1 MRLKFYVFVLFL
13 IIYKPSFSQN
23 EASNKADFD
32 ELIDLQTQLIPLDS
46 IINIAIEKS
55 PSVQF
60 QQDLIEAAKY
70 QVDFSKRLWTN
81 NLVGF
86 VNYSAGNQNLVS
98 ASSENN
104 GSLSSTNITNGYRMG
119 VQLNLPLYELVGRKS
134 RINLYKSQLN
144 STVSKKAETIQEIK
158 REIIQA
164 YYSLLYYHNLI
175 TIRSDAKQTTMN
187 QYIIAQKQF
196 KDGLIDIT
204 ELSRLKTIE
213 VNSRADYE
221 EVKRQFS
228 IYYFQFEAMIGVK
241 MNELIRS
248 K

>member
-13 IIYKPSFSQN
+13 FIYKPSFSQN
-23 EASNKADFD
+23 EAINIADFD

-98 ASSENN
+98 ANSDNN
-104 GSLSSTNITNGYRMG
+104 GALSSTNITNGYRMG

-144 STVSKKAETIQEIK
+144 STVSKKAETIQELK

-164 YYSLLYYHNLI
+164 YYSLFYYYNLI
-175 TIRSDAKQTTMN
+175 AIRSEAKETTVN
-187 QYIIAQKQF
+187 QYSIAQKQF
-196 KDGLIDIT
+196 KDGLIDVT

-213 VNSRADYE
+213 VNSKADYE
-221 EVKRQFS
+221 EAKRQFS

-241 MNELIRS
+241 MNELIKS